1 MQLLRIDWNVVFTII
16 NLIVLY
22 LALRK
27 FLIKPVTNI
36 MEQRKQM
43 IEGEIAD
50 ARKEKD
56 KAYDL
61 KAQYEDKLTQA
72 HKESS
77 EIIEKA
83 RKSAQTEYNNK
94 VSVASAEADRII
106 MDAHKAVELDRE
118 KTVQDLQSEIAG
130 LAVAAAE
137 KVLGESGTK
146 ESNQLMYDQFLAK
159 AGGVNDTDSE

>member
-106 MDAHKAVELDRE
+106 KDAHKAVELDRE
-118 KTVQDLQSEIAG
+118 RQYRIYSQRLQDLLLQQQKKYW
-130 LAVAAAE
+130 VNP
-137 KVLGESGTK
+137 V
-146 ESNQLMYDQFLAK
+146 QRK
-159 AGGVNDTDSE
+159 AIS

>member
-43 IEGEIAD
+43 IEGDIAD

-94 VSVASAEADRII
+94 VSVASAE
-106 MDAHKAVELDRE
+106 AHKAVELDRE

>member
-43 IEGEIAD
+43 IEGDIAD

-106 MDAHKAVELDRE
+106 KDAHKAVELD
-118 KTVQDLQSEIAG
+118 
-130 LAVAAAE
+130 
-137 KVLGESGTK
+137 
-146 ESNQLMYDQFLAK
+146 
-159 AGGVNDTDSE
+159 

>member
-43 IEGEIAD
+43 IEGDIAD

-83 RKSAQTEYNNK
+83 RKS
-94 VSVASAEADRII
+94 
-106 MDAHKAVELDRE
+106 KAVELDRE

>member
-43 IEGEIAD
+43 IEGDIAD

-106 MDAHKAVELDRE
+106 KDAHKAVELDR
-118 KTVQDLQSEIAG
+118 VQDLQSEIAG

>member
-43 IEGEIAD
+43 IEGDIAD

-61 KAQYEDKLTQA
+61 KAQYEDKLHRHIRNLQ
-72 HKESS
+72 KSS
-77 EIIEKA
+77 RKLERVRRLNIIT
-83 RKSAQTEYNNK
+83 RFLWQVQRQTE
-94 VSVASAEADRII
+94 
-106 MDAHKAVELDRE
+106 L
-118 KTVQDLQSEIAG
+118 
-130 LAVAAAE
+130 
-137 KVLGESGTK
+137 
-146 ESNQLMYDQFLAK
+146 
-159 AGGVNDTDSE
+159 

>member
-43 IEGEIAD
+43 IEGDIAD

-61 KAQYEDKLTQA
+61 KAQYEELTQA

-83 RKSAQTEYNNK
+83 RKRAQTEYNNK

-106 MDAHKAVELDRE
+106 KDAHKAVELDRE

>member
-16 NLIVLY
+16 NLIVLC

-43 IEGEIAD
+43 IEGDIAD

-106 MDAHKAVELDRE
+106 KDAHKAVELDRE

>member
-61 KAQYEDKLTQA
+61 MKISLHRHIRNLQKSSRKL
-72 HKESS
+72 ERVRRLN
-77 EIIEKA
+77 IIT
-83 RKSAQTEYNNK
+83 RFLWQVQRQTE
-94 VSVASAEADRII
+94 
-106 MDAHKAVELDRE
+106 L
-118 KTVQDLQSEIAG
+118 
-130 LAVAAAE
+130 
-137 KVLGESGTK
+137 
-146 ESNQLMYDQFLAK
+146 
-159 AGGVNDTDSE
+159 

>member
-36 MEQRKQM
+36 MEQRKQ
-43 IEGEIAD
+43 
-50 ARKEKD
+50 EKD

-106 MDAHKAVELDRE
+106 KDAHKAVELDRE

>member
-43 IEGEIAD
+43 IEGDIAD

-72 HKESS
+72 HRNLQKSS
-77 EIIEKA
+77 RKLERVRRLNIIT
-83 RKSAQTEYNNK
+83 RFLWQVQRQTE
-94 VSVASAEADRII
+94 
-106 MDAHKAVELDRE
+106 L
-118 KTVQDLQSEIAG
+118 
-130 LAVAAAE
+130 
-137 KVLGESGTK
+137 
-146 ESNQLMYDQFLAK
+146 
-159 AGGVNDTDSE
+159 

>member
-1 MQLLRIDWNVVFTII
+1 
-16 NLIVLY
+16 
-22 LALRK
+22 
-27 FLIKPVTNI
+27 

-43 IEGEIAD
+43 IEGDIAD

-94 VSVASAEADRII
+94 VSAASAEADRII
-106 MDAHKAVELDRE
+106 KDAHKAVELDRE

>member
-27 FLIKPVTNI
+27 FLIKTVTNI
-36 MEQRKQM
+36 MEQRKKM
-43 IEGEIAD
+43 IEG
-50 ARKEKD
+50 
-56 KAYDL
+56 
-61 KAQYEDKLTQA
+61 
-72 HKESS
+72 
-77 EIIEKA
+77 
-83 RKSAQTEYNNK
+83 
-94 VSVASAEADRII
+94 
-106 MDAHKAVELDRE
+106 
-118 KTVQDLQSEIAG
+118 
-130 LAVAAAE
+130 E